1 MVWAWRTEEEEDKNY
16 FVYYWIV
23 NSCIS
28 DFIHQTIPYTQAGA
42 RAGAGAG
49 AGAGAVIVIVIVNV
63 IVKHAGADISPD
75 LILTAEA

>member
-1 MVWAWRTEEEEDKNY
+1 MSIIGLST
-16 FVYYWIV
+16 FVFPT
-23 NSCIS
+23 SSTRHIS
-28 DFIHQTIPYTQAGA
+28 YTQAGA
-42 RAGAGAG
+42 GAGARAGAG